1 MIVETTGGEE
11 YSGVLRRDATDE
23 IVLAT
28 GPGLEMA
35 LARTEIAEMR
45 PGTSSLMPGGLDEQ
59 LSSQELADLVTFLRA
74 NR

>member
-1 MIVETTGGEE
+1 MIVETTGGGE
-11 YSGVLRRDATDE
+11 YSGVLRRDAADE

-35 LARTEIAEMR
+35 LARSEIAEMR

-59 LSSQELADLVTFLRA
+59 LSPQELADLVTFLRA